1 MAEWRSTATWES
13 VANDQMQACAR
24 DIRGRR
30 NRWNVRRQMKS
41 SLSVA
46 ELTRAVVF
54 SPIRGSGLVE
64 QTVRRLGEAI
74 EFGLLDSGEQFPPE
88 HELAT
93 RLQISLVTLREALA
107 VLREA
112 GYLETRRGRRGGTFV
127 QGQHAASAT
136 SRQRGSKLG
145 AEEIRDLTDYRE
157 IISTGAAVLACS
169 RASAEDIKL
178 LTDFLDQME
187 KATSYL
193 SWRRIDSRFH
203 ITIAAAA
210 KSPRLV
216 EAETTIQ
223 RELGM
228 LLNSYPRHPRILQV
242 INEQHAKIV
251 RSIRDRDT
259 EAAATETQ
267 VHVRNTAETLLG
279 MSVALRPAD
288 DDGNGG
294 LVD

>member
-1 MAEWRSTATWES
+1 
-13 VANDQMQACAR
+13 
-24 DIRGRR
+24 
-30 NRWNVRRQMKS
+30 MKS

-127 QGQHAASAT
+127 QGQHAAAPTT
-136 SRQRGSKLG
+136 SRQRGSELG

-169 RASAEDIKL
+169 RASADDIKL

-187 KATSYL
+187 KASSYL

-279 MSVALRPAD
+279 MSVALQSAD
-288 DDGNGG
+288 DDGNDG